1 MLLLQLLQIHR
12 IVVLLIVLV
21 HLLLRKLIDLVSG
34 CLDHGL
40 YVLDFLKIQLVKVM
54 LYLASTVWLD
64 LMMRWLLRE
73 EAPLQR
79 LLGGYLLVWVLP
91 LQQVLRKNHVLLF
104 WLFDHCNLVWALFSP
119 GKHER
124 VHRLAIFLLQFF
136 HSIRVPEG
144 VQSMLATRAGWGNI
158 GNHDCTAFWACEGIF
173 EDLGK
178 FTPSEWGV
186 FLILV

>member
-1 MLLLQLLQIHR
+1 MLLLQLFQIHH

-21 HLLLRKLIDLVSG
+21 HLLLRKLVDLVSRS
-34 CLDHGL
+34 LDHSL
-40 YVLDFLKIQLVKVM
+40 YVLDLLKIQLVKVM

-91 LQQVLRKNHVLLF
+91 LQQLLWKNNVLLF
-104 WLFDHCNLVWALFSP
+104 WLFDHCNLVWALFCP
-119 GKHER
+119 GKHEG
-124 VHRLAIFLLQFF
+124 VYWLAVFLLQFF

-144 VQSMLATRAGWGNI
+144 VQSMLTARAGWGNI
-158 GNHDCTAFWACEGIF
+158 SNHDCTAFWACERIF
-173 EDLGK
+173 EDLGQ